1 LILYNEEG
9 RRKEYKHYLKKRG
22 SEMRVVKV
30 DRLVV
35 ALSIFS
41 GLLVSLGRSTQ
52 VYPQQISGNGNLG
65 FIPLMLLLLIFPFAI
80 ALVLQWMRAAQ
91 LRFLS
96 LIGLSISTMIYLVWG
111 ILYQVEQFSQYQVF
125 VKQQVRAENG
135 TIAESYL
142 TSITSV
148 PSPYMNSQFFNGNT
162 FLIYWASILLMASL
176 ITWWTRNRL
185 LLSDSDKRNMFPFE
199 Q

>member
-1 LILYNEEG
+1 
-9 RRKEYKHYLKKRG
+9 
-22 SEMRVVKV
+22 MRVVKV

-52 VYPQQISGNGNLG
+52 VYPQSSSGNGNLG
-65 FIPLMLLLLIFPFAI
+65 LIPLLLLLLIFPFGI
-80 ALVLQWMRAAQ
+80 SLVVQWMRAAQ

-96 LIGLSISTMIYLVWG
+96 LIGLSICTMIYLVCG
-111 ILYQVEQFSQYQVF
+111 IFYQVEQFSQYQVF

-135 TIAESYL
+135 TIDESYL

-148 PSPYMNSQFFNGNT
+148 PSPYMNSQFFNSNT
-162 FLIYWASILLMASL
+162 FLIYWASILLVASL
-176 ITWWTRNRL
+176 IAWWTRNKS
-185 LLSDSDKRNMFPFE
+185 LLSDSDKRNTFPFE

>member
-1 LILYNEEG
+1 
-9 RRKEYKHYLKKRG
+9 
-22 SEMRVVKV
+22 MRVVRV
-30 DRLVV
+30 DRLLV

-52 VYPQQISGNGNLG
+52 IYPQQISGNGNLG
-65 FIPLMLLLLIFPFAI
+65 FLPLMLLLLIFPFGI
-80 ALVLQWMRAAQ
+80 GLVVQWMRAAQ

-96 LIGLSISTMIYLVWG
+96 LMGLSISTMIYLVCG
-111 ILYQVEQFSQYQVF
+111 IFYQIEQFSQYQVL
-125 VKQQVRAENG
+125 VKQQV
-135 TIAESYL
+135 IAEYGISDDGYL

-176 ITWWTRNRL
+176 IDWWTRKKEGL
-185 LLSDSDKRNMFPFE
+185 LDSDKRNMFPFE

>member
-1 LILYNEEG
+1 
-9 RRKEYKHYLKKRG
+9 
-22 SEMRVVKV
+22 MRIVKV

-65 FIPLMLLLLIFPFAI
+65 FLPFMLLLLIFPFGI
-80 ALVLQWMRAAQ
+80 VLVVKWMREAQ

-96 LIGLSISTMIYLVWG
+96 LIGLSISTMIYLVCG
-111 ILYQVEQFSQYQVF
+111 IFYQVEQFTQYQLL
-125 VKQQVRAENG
+125 VKQQVIADYG
-135 TIAESYL
+135 TTDDGYL

-162 FLIYWASILLMASL
+162 FLIYWASIFLMASL
-176 ITWWTRNRL
+176 IAWWTRHEW
-185 LLSDSDKRNMFPFE
+185 LLSDLD
-199 Q
+199 